1 MCSKDNKENQ
11 QKLMFIDIPHQK
23 NVSARQW
30 GTSQWREREKKS
42 ISVNRNYE
50 KKMFN
55 LYYTLKAQYD
65 QGRWPCNH
73 LGDTSFLMW
82 IGMNYNKFLKLC
94 YTHWK
99 LLLNRNKLYN
109 NN

>member
-55 LYYTLKAQYD
+55 LYYTLKAQYIMIKV
-65 QGRWPCNH
+65 GGLVITLEIH
-73 LGDTSFLMW
+73 LFFNVDRYELQWVFE
-82 IGMNYNKFLKLC
+82 IDIHIENYF
-94 YTHWK
+94 
-99 LLLNRNKLYN
+99 
-109 NN
+109 

>member
-55 LYYTLKAQYD
+55 LYYTLKAQYIMIKV
-65 QGRWPCNH
+65 GGLVITLEIH
-73 LGDTSFLMW
+73 LF
-82 IGMNYNKFLKLC
+82 
-94 YTHWK
+94 
-99 LLLNRNKLYN
+99 
-109 NN
+109 

>member
-42 ISVNRNYE
+42 ISVSRNYE
-50 KKMFN
+50 KKKFN
-55 LYYTLKAQYD
+55 LYYTLKAQYIMIKV
-65 QGRWPCNH
+65 GGLVITLEIH
-73 LGDTSFLMW
+73 LF
-82 IGMNYNKFLKLC
+82 
-94 YTHWK
+94 
-99 LLLNRNKLYN
+99 
-109 NN
+109 

>member
-23 NVSARQW
+23 NVSARQR

-55 LYYTLKAQYD
+55 LYYTLKAQYIMIKV
-65 QGRWPCNH
+65 GGLVITLEIH
-73 LGDTSFLMW
+73 LF
-82 IGMNYNKFLKLC
+82 
-94 YTHWK
+94 
-99 LLLNRNKLYN
+99 
-109 NN
+109 

>member
-50 KKMFN
+50 KKKFN
-55 LYYTLKAQYD
+55 LY
-65 QGRWPCNH
+65 
-73 LGDTSFLMW
+73 
-82 IGMNYNKFLKLC
+82 
-94 YTHWK
+94 
-99 LLLNRNKLYN
+99 
-109 NN
+109 

>member
-1 MCSKDNKENQ
+1 MGYQPMK
-11 QKLMFIDIPHQK
+11 
-23 NVSARQW
+23 
-30 GTSQWREREKKS
+30 RERKKS

-50 KKMFN
+50 KKN
-55 LYYTLKAQYD
+55 VQSILYTESSIHYD

-94 YTHWK
+94 YTH
-99 LLLNRNKLYN
+99 
-109 NN
+109 

>member
-1 MCSKDNKENQ
+1 
-11 QKLMFIDIPHQK
+11 MFIDIPHQK

-55 LYYTLKAQYD
+55 LYYTLKAQYIMIKV
-65 QGRWPCNH
+65 GGLIITLEIH
-73 LGDTSFLMW
+73 LFFNVDRYELQRVFE
-82 IGMNYNKFLKLC
+82 IDIHIENYF
-94 YTHWK
+94 
-99 LLLNRNKLYN
+99 
-109 NN
+109 